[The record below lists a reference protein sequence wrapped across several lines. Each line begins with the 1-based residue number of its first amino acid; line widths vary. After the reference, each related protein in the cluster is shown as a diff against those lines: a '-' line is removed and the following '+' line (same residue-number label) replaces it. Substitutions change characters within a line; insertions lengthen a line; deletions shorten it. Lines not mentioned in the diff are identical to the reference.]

1 MLGMD
6 CLGKGGMIDLIQVLE
21 HNTMKILG
29 FFFIEE
35 MC

>member
-21 HNTMKILG
+21 HNTMEIL
-29 FFFIEE
+29 FFL
-35 MC
+35 

>member
-21 HNTMKILG
+21 HNTMEIL
-29 FFFIEE
+29 FFS
-35 MC
+35 

>member
-1 MLGMD
+1 VLGMD
-6 CLGKGGMIDLIQVLE
+6 CLGKGGMMDLIQVLE
-21 HNTMKILG
+21 HNTMEIL